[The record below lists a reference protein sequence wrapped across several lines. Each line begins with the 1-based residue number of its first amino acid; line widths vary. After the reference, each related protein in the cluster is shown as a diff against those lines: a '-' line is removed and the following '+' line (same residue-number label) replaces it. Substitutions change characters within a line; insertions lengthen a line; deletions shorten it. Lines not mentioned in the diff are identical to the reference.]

1 MIDYMREI
9 LSETFSPEQI
19 QVLWGLSQN
28 EWRTLQQR
36 KLVDSSEKP
45 HGTTKRTVMSI
56 VQAISL
62 GMQMALVKEIGL
74 SYGDAHNLVR
84 EASTEVEQLF
94 LAPEPARRALLYAV
108 AKQGPNGK
116 PVWMRITPDSL
127 VTTVDSTLGGAWV
140 VLDVVYYVNKVCD
153 EIALR
158 DPKYKTWLARKLARD
173 N

>member
-1 MIDYMREI
+1 MIDYMRAI
-9 LSETFSPEQI
+9 LNETFDPEQI
-19 QVLWGLSQN
+19 QALWGLTQN

-62 GMQMALVKEIGL
+62 GIQMALVKEIGL

-84 EASTEVEQLF
+84 EVSGEVEKLF

-108 AKQGPNGK
+108 AKQGPNDR
-116 PVWMRITPDSL
+116 PVWMPITPDSL
-127 VTTVDSTLGGAWV
+127 VSTVDAKLGGAWV
-140 VLDVVYYVNKVCD
+140 VLDVVHYVNKVCD
-153 EIALR
+153 EIAER
-158 DPKYKTWLARKLARD
+158 DPQYKKWLARKIAGD